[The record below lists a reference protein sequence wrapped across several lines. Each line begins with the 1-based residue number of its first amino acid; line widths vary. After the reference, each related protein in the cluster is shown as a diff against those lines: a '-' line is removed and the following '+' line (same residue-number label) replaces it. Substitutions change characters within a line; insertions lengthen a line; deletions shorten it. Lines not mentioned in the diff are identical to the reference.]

1 MPGAVPPAL
10 RVKAILWEGST
21 TEEIN
26 QCEDDQNFFKA
37 IDDGDVADS
46 DEFTQETGGSR
57 RGR

>member
-10 RVKAILWEGST
+10 RVKAILREGST

-26 QCEDDQNFFKA
+26 QREDDEKFFKA

-46 DEFTQETGGSR
+46 DEFTQETGRSQ